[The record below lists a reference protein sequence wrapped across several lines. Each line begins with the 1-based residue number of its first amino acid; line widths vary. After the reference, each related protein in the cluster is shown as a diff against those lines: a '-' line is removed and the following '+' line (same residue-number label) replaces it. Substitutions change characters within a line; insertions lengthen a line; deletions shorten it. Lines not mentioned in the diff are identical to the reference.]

1 MENRLAYFHKHSRV
15 FYAVLL
21 LFTGLGP
28 ASGQDEFRAPTRLWA
43 VGAISAELQ
52 AIEPGAGEDAIG
64 AADTALPKL
73 ARSGSHLGSFG
84 SVAISAKR
92 LAMLPKWRRVTGKD
106 HTALFTDDCKQSGTE
121 GCATPFAKRLREVR
135 RAAMGGSPLQQ
146 LRAVDAAV
154 DAALPYKADRSN
166 WGRGDHW
173 ATPQEIA
180 TRGAGD
186 CEDYAVAK
194 LWLLRSLGFTADQLQ
209 LVVLRDS
216 RRGLY
221 HAVLV
226 AHVEGKRYVLDN
238 LSRDVRT
245 DDAFPS
251 YLPIVSFAGG
261 KSYIH
266 GFEGQRSDIAQ
277 MPADLSAVSPGI
289 GD

>member
-1 MENRLAYFHKHSRV
+1 VRNPHSTISLMLAALVSMAGAGAAFS
-15 FYAVLL
+15 
-21 LFTGLGP
+21 
-28 ASGQDEFRAPTRLWA
+28 QDEFTAASRPPALLT
-43 VGAISAELQ
+43 SAELQ
-52 AIEPGAGEDAIG
+52 LIEPGAGKSASVE
-64 AADTALPKL
+64 ADTPLPAL
-73 ARSGSHLGSFG
+73 ARSGSSLGSFG

-92 LAMLPKWRRVTGKD
+92 LAMLSKWRRVTSGD
-106 HTALFTDDCKQSGTE
+106 HTALFATECNSSVE
-121 GCATPFAKRLREVR
+121 GCATPFAKQLRAVR
-135 RAAMGGSPLQQ
+135 RSALGASQLEQ

-154 DAALPYKADRSN
+154 DAALPYQADRSN

-173 ATPQEIA
+173 ATPQETA
-180 TRGAGD
+180 VRGAGD

-226 AHVEGKRYVLDN
+226 AHVGGKRYVLDN
-238 LSRDVRT
+238 LSREVRT

-251 YLPIVSFAGG
+251 YLPIVSFVGSR
-261 KSYIH
+261 SYIH
-266 GFEGQRSDIAQ
+266 GFEGQRSDVAQ
-277 MPADLSAVSPGI
+277 MPSDLSAVSPGS